1 MTLQATS
8 FEAIST
14 DRNHDSRII
23 LQAHTPHGETEE
35 RIHIMIDSG
44 ATDNFIDLETA
55 TRLSLPLI
63 KQKDIPLHTVTGDLG
78 FTITHHVLLPLRID
92 SHLET
97 VKIHVT
103 KLGHQGI
110 ILGMPWLVK
119 HGPSVDWRSKRV
131 QFTSNFC
138 SKNCLESSPQSKG
151 VDEGQAM
158 REQIRTAILEPHD
171 IYGYTTQCYKR
182 EEPLEIEPLEY
193 TTQCYKREEPLD
205 IEPLDIE
212 PLDIE
217 PPENTTQCRKEKN
230 TQPSVKQREESTP
243 GPYGSKRSVRAFEA
257 RVHVQEQRGVEE
269 MTDDDELLSTGN
281 PAQLIA
287 AVGSTISQ
295 RIAEEYL
302 EDEVKD
308 LPLEE
313 RIPEPYHE
321 YLDMFEEEERK
332 DLLHIGMGQ
341 ITRSSCKKERQHR
354 PT

>member
-23 LQAHTPHGETEE
+23 LQAHTPHRETEE
-35 RIHIMIDSG
+35 QIHIMIDSG

-92 SHLET
+92 SHIET

-131 QFTSNFC
+131 QFTSHFG
-138 SKNCLESSPQSKG
+138 SKNCLESSLQSKG

-158 REQIRTAILEPHD
+158 KEQIRTAILEPHD
-171 IYGYTTQCYKR
+171 IHGYTTQCYKR
-182 EEPLEIEPLEY
+182 EELLEIELFEIEPLEY
-193 TTQCYKREEPLD
+193 TTQCNKREEPLEID
-205 IEPLDIE
+205 
-212 PLDIE
+212 
-217 PPENTTQCRKEKN
+217 PP
-230 TQPSVKQREESTP
+230 
-243 GPYGSKRSVRAFEA
+243 G
-257 RVHVQEQRGVEE
+257 
-269 MTDDDELLSTGN
+269 
-281 PAQLIA
+281 
-287 AVGSTISQ
+287 
-295 RIAEEYL
+295 
-302 EDEVKD
+302 
-308 LPLEE
+308 
-313 RIPEPYHE
+313 
-321 YLDMFEEEERK
+321 
-332 DLLHIGMGQ
+332 
-341 ITRSSCKKERQHR
+341 
-354 PT
+354 